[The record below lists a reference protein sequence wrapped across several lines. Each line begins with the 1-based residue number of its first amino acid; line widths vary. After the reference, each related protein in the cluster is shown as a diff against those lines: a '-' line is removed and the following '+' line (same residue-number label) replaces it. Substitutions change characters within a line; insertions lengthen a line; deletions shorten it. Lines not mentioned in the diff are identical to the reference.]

1 LGDIIKGSYKGPS
14 AGSPK
19 EMVRQIALGLN
30 HLHKNKIIHRDIKPT
45 NILVSY
51 PDPNNGLPRMKLAD
65 FGLCRIV
72 KTDGSQS
79 SLTKCG
85 TKGWMAPE
93 LQRKSSSIKEEQA
106 MYAVDIFS
114 LGCVLAYSL
123 SNGNQHP
130 FGTESLRDH
139 RMQNNEEMIL
149 TVDDFKPYGEPLF
162 DLIKS
167 MLITNASNRISI
179 NQVIDHPFFIENGGR
194 LH

>member
-1 LGDIIKGSYKGPS
+1 MKGSYKGPPV
-14 AGSPK
+14 GSPK
-19 EMVRQIALGLN
+19 EMMRQIALGLD
-30 HLHKNKIIHRDIKPT
+30 HLHKNKIVHRDIKPT

-51 PDPNNGLPRMKLAD
+51 PDSKNGLPRMKLAD

-93 LQRKSSSIKEEQA
+93 LQRKSPSIKEEQD
-106 MYAVDIFS
+106 MFAVDIFS
-114 LGCVLAYSL
+114 LGCVFAYSL

-139 RMQNNEEMIL
+139 RMLNNEEMIL
-149 TVDDFKPYGEPLF
+149 TVDDFKPYGETLF
-162 DLIKS
+162 DLIHS
-167 MLITNASNRISI
+167 MLAANASNRISI
-179 NQVIDHPFFIENGGR
+179 NQVINHPFFIENDER
-194 LH
+194 LQ